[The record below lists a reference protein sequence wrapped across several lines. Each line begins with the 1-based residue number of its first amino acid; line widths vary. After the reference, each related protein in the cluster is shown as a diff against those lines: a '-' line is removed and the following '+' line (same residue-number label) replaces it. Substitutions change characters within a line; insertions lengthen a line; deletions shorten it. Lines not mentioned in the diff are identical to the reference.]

1 MSDDAL
7 LLKALIQVFGRAKVD
22 AFPAPLVEAMR
33 ALFERGRSMG
43 VCDEK
48 AREEAEGEAQRDAA
62 WKEAYDLGWN
72 DCTVESRADWER
84 QIDDARQEGYDTA
97 IDEQIQHEIPRIGFP
112 KKETA

>member
-84 QIDDARQEGYDTA
+84 QIDEARTDGYQDA
-97 IDEQIQHEIPRIGFP
+97 IDDQLQQEIV
-112 KKETA
+112 KVSKEKTA